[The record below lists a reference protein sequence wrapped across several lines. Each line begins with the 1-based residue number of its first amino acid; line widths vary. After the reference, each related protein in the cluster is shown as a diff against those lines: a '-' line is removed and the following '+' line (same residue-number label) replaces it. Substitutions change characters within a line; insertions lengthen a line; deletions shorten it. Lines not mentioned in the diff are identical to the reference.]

1 LCFYL
6 GLLLHEIQAITAS
19 QSPIPV
25 RSLAECC
32 SNARA
37 SAELAVKSS
46 WKRRG
51 YNFRRLI
58 ARPIDRLSGARG
70 FIACVERFHS
80 ACKMQ
85 YDYSAGFDT
94 P

>member
-6 GLLLHEIQAITAS
+6 GLLLDEIQAITAL

-37 SAELAVKSS
+37 SVESAVKSS
-46 WKRRG
+46 QKRGG

-58 ARPIDRLSGARG
+58 ARPIDRLYGAPG
-70 FIACVERFHS
+70 FIACVDRFHS

-85 YDYSAGFDT
+85 YDCGAGVDT